1 MHDFT
6 YYTPTRVVFGKN
18 TEHQTGA
25 LVKACK
31 CSKVLIRYGGQ
42 SALRSGLVDR
52 ITASLPRGRRDWR
65 IRALLARFRPG

>member
-31 CSKVLIRYGGQ
+31 CSKVLIHFGGQ
-42 SALRSGLVDR
+42 SAVRSGLIDR
-52 ITASLPRGRRDWR
+52 IKDSLAAQGLDFVT
-65 IRALLARFRPG
+65 LG